1 MDTFEMI
8 EDVRES
14 IGESVAK
21 HWGDKELLRRLNRN
35 YQAVSR
41 FYLEA
46 EGDWFLTSTE
56 LTPDANSQIDIPSDA
71 FKVSYLEKTDSHDII
86 SLRDTVRESQLGKIP
101 QMSLTYAPTK
111 GFLIGNKIEIN
122 QENFTSSLTLWYRQ
136 RLCDLHAGQLATGT
150 ADTSLIFDASLW
162 PSGIDDYYN
171 GKEVVIRNNSSNA
184 FVGKQTIL
192 DYTGSTGT
200 AIIATNTPNPAAEY
214 YYGTVSELT
223 DEGNALVIRNTI
235 LEALAKPSSVV
246 EEFVF
251 RYWRGLAIEAKRSLD
266 EFLDKRVD
274 ATMGVRRV

>member
-1 MDTFEMI
+1 MDAYEML
-8 EDVRES
+8 EDIRES

-41 FYLEA
+41 FYLGA

-56 LTPDANSQIDIPSDA
+56 LTPDANSQVDIPSDA
-71 FKVSYLEKTDSHDII
+71 FKVSYLETTDSHDII
-86 SLRDTVRESQLGKIP
+86 RLSDTVRESQLGKLP
-101 QMSLTYAPTK
+101 RMSLNYAPTK

-122 QENFTSSLTLWYRQ
+122 QDSFTSGLTLWYRQ
-136 RLCDLHAGQLATGT
+136 RLCNLHAGQLATGT
-150 ADTSLIFDASLW
+150 ADTSLIFNASLW
-162 PSGIDDYYN
+162 PSGEDDYYN
-171 GKEVVIRNNSSNA
+171 GKEVVIRNNSTNA

-200 AIIATNTPNPAAEY
+200 ATIATNTPNPAAEY

-223 DEGNALVIRNTI
+223 SEGNTLVIRNTI

-251 RYWRGLAIEAKRSLD
+251 RYWRGLALEAKKELNI
-266 EFLDKRVD
+266 FLENRVD
-274 ATMGVRRV
+274 ATEGVRRV